1 MSSILTIDD
10 SIVLC
15 MSMEAS
21 LKGLGHSSNYA
32 TSINKA
38 LSYAERH
45 QPDII
50 FLDVNL
56 QEGSGINYIPKLLSI
71 SPDSSIIMLSGE
83 SDSDVISVAFAAGAK
98 DYLLKPV
105 THARLEQVVRQL
117 IRQRES
123 EPEAL
128 SIAREEIV
136 GTSPALISS
145 LKKLALACKAR
156 GNVLITGETGTG
168 KELFA
173 RALHNNS
180 DRAGN
185 RYIVVDCTN
194 LPNSLAESLLFGHD
208 KGSFT
213 GADQKKK
220 GLFHL
225 ADGGTLFLDEI
236 GDLDLNTQKS
246 LLRVLQ
252 EKKFRPLSSSE
263 EVYSDFRLVAATNCD
278 LKEMVK
284 KGTFRQDLYY
294 RVQAF
299 TIELPPLRERN
310 GDIEQLAK
318 HYVNAICREQRV
330 TPKEMDKDFVE
341 TLEKHNW
348 PGNVRELVNVLQ
360 VAIHKALYDNRL
372 NYYHLPQEM
381 RLNRAMQDA
390 EERSGPNDA
399 SQQALN
405 LDDIFVTT
413 CTPGQF
419 PDMKC
424 VRQEAMNTIEQQYL
438 RKLVDA
444 SCASVA
450 MACQLSG
457 LSRAR
462 LYELLQKHN
471 LSLRSS

>member
-1 MSSILTIDD
+1 MGTILTIDD
-10 SIVLC
+10 SIILC
-15 MSMEAS
+15 TSLEAS
-21 LKGLGHSSNYA
+21 LTKMGHANRYA
-32 TSINKA
+32 TTMREA
-38 LSYAERH
+38 LVLVA
-45 QPDII
+45 QDKPDII

-56 QEGSGINYIPKLLSI
+56 PDGSGITYIPKLLSL
-71 SPDSSIIMLSGE
+71 SPASSIVVLSGE
-83 SDSDVISVAFAAGAK
+83 SDGDVISVAFAAGAK

-105 THARLEQVVRQL
+105 SRARLEQVVGNLLRHNAPKDTGMTL
-117 IRQRES
+117 
-123 EPEAL
+123 
-128 SIAREEIV
+128 AREEIV
-136 GTSPALISS
+136 GGSPALMDS
-145 LKKLALACKAR
+145 LEKLAMACQGK

-180 DRAGN
+180 ERAGK

-194 LPNSLAESLLFGHD
+194 LPDSLAESLLFGHD

-263 EVYSDFRLVAATNCD
+263 EVFSDFRLVAATNCD
-278 LKEMVK
+278 LKAMVD

-299 TIELPPLRERN
+299 SIELPPLRERA
-310 GDIEQLAK
+310 GDIMLLAE
-318 HYVNAICREQRV
+318 HYVESICREHRISA
-330 TPKEMDKDFVE
+330 KEMDEDFVQA
-341 TLEKHNW
+341 LEAYKW

-360 VAIHKALYDNRL
+360 VAIQKAIYDSRL
-372 NYYHLPQEM
+372 NYYHLPQEL
-381 RLNRAMQDA
+381 RLNRVMQDA
-390 EERSGPNDA
+390 EGRTATRNEPSG
-399 SQQALN
+399 LN
-405 LDDIFVTT
+405 LDDMFA
-413 CTPGQF
+413 CSGAPGQF

-424 VRQEAMNTIEQQYL
+424 VRQEAINSIEQQYL
-438 RKLVDA
+438 KKLVDA

-450 MACQLSG
+450 TACQLSG

-471 LSLRSS
+471 MSLRQS

>member
-1 MSSILTIDD
+1 MANILIIDD
-10 SIVLC
+10 SIILC
-15 MSMEAS
+15 TS
-21 LKGLGHSSNYA
+21 LDANLKKMGHSSRYA
-32 TSINKA
+32 TSINDAVKRMEE
-38 LSYAERH
+38 ERA
-45 QPDII
+45 DII

-56 QEGSGINYIPKLLSI
+56 PEGSGITFIPRLLSL
-71 SPDSSIIMLSGE
+71 SPASSIVILSGE
-83 SDSDVISVAFAAGAK
+83 GDGEIITEAFAAGAK

-105 THARLEQVVRQL
+105 SRARLEKVVRNL
-117 IRQRES
+117 IRHGI
-123 EPEAL
+123 PECANL
-128 SIAREEIV
+128 TLAREEII
-136 GTSPALISS
+136 GGSAALMTSLH
-145 LKKLALACKAR
+145 KLALACKAK

-173 RALHNNS
+173 RALHKNS
-180 DRAGN
+180 DRADK

-194 LPNSLAESLLFGHD
+194 LPGSLAESLLFGHD

-236 GDLDLNTQKS
+236 GDLDLATQKS

-278 LKEMVK
+278 LKEMVR
-284 KGTFRQDLYY
+284 KGTFRHDLYY

-299 TIELPPLRERN
+299 TIELPALRERV
-310 GDIEQLAK
+310 GDIELLTK
-318 HYVNAICREQRV
+318 HYVEAICREHRI
-330 TPKEMDKDFVE
+330 PSKEMDEDF
-341 TLEKHNW
+341 LQALRSYNW
-348 PGNVRELVNVLQ
+348 PGNIRELVNVLQ
-360 VAIHKALYDNRL
+360 VAIQKAFYDTCL
-372 NYYHLPQEM
+372 NYYHLPQEL

-390 EERSGPNDA
+390 VERAAPQEEP
-399 SQQALN
+399 QQGLH
-405 LDDIFVTT
+405 LGDIFVSASSL
-413 CTPGQF
+413 GRF

-424 VRQEAMNTIEQQYL
+424 VRQEAINSIEHQYL
-438 RKLVDA
+438 KKLVDA
-444 SCASVA
+444 SCASVVT
-450 MACQLSG
+450 ACQLSG

-471 LSLRSS
+471 LSLRSH